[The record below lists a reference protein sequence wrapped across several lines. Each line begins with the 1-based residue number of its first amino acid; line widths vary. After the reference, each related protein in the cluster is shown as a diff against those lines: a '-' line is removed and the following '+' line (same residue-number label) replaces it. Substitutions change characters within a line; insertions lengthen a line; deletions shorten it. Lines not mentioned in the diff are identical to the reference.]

1 MKILVEVFSAP
12 GCAKCAQTRQ
22 ALRSVAEQLDK
33 ERLVWRDVNVLDEM
47 DYAVELGVL
56 HLLDGLLVRAHFDE
70 RRALVRRAHR
80 LKLLECDRV
89 LLGVE
94 PILTCALFGLECVR
108 VGLRLFQER
117 NVRIALLPQ
126 REGAADDLAEFD
138 GHLRRVGCG
147 EIRQAAHIGVIQAA
161 TAC

>member
-56 HLLDGLLVRAHFDE
+56 SPPSLAIDGQLVFPALPTPERLRAE
-70 RRALVRRAHR
+70 LARR
-80 LKLLECDRV
+80 LKS
-89 LLGVE
+89 
-94 PILTCALFGLECVR
+94 
-108 VGLRLFQER
+108 
-117 NVRIALLPQ
+117 
-126 REGAADDLAEFD
+126 AAA
-138 GHLRRVGCG
+138 R
-147 EIRQAAHIGVIQAA
+147 
-161 TAC
+161 TAR